1 MKTTEKLHFI
11 SEATAGVRWRIIAAT
26 LCGMSRIASALCFV
40 WVCKQLV
47 DYATGRHNGSFA
59 MLVTLM
65 VACMVLQL
73 LFANIAARI
82 ESLSTVMMRNR
93 LRHQLFSHLM
103 ECRWEADRYHT
114 GDAVNRMQDDSQTL
128 AAMACMSV
136 PSLLMSLLQ
145 FTAAFVFLAALD
157 IHLAW
162 ILVLV
167 MPATLLLGRVYM
179 RGVRRLTRDIRKIDS
194 ETQELI
200 QEHLQHRILLRSM
213 ESTRQ
218 SARSLAALHKALLHS
233 VTKRTDYSLSMRTCM
248 QAGFMAGYVLA
259 FLWGI
264 CGILEGSVSFGMMT
278 AFLQLVAQVQRPVVD
293 IGQKLHFVAQ
303 TMASVERMA
312 ELFEL
317 PEEEH
322 GNAVVL
328 EGPAGLCFRH
338 VCFSYPGSGETVVSD
353 FSHDF
358 KPGTATAIV
367 GETGIGKTTLVRL
380 ALALLT
386 PDKGHVT
393 LYNKEREMLASPMTR
408 CNIAYVPQGNTLMS
422 GSIRDNL
429 LLGNPAA
436 GDADMEK
443 ALRGAAAD
451 FVFGLPRG
459 IDTICGEKGAGLSE
473 GQAQR
478 IAIARGLLRK
488 GGILLLDEPAAS
500 LDAETE
506 ALLFE
511 RLKEHLKDK
520 TLIVVTHRGSAER
533 MCSETVRIGKG

>member
-1 MKTTEKLHFI
+1 MKTTLKLHFVWK
-11 SEATAGVRWRIIAAT
+11 AMAGVRWRIVAAT
-26 LCGMSRIASALCFV
+26 LCGMSRIASAMCFV
-40 WVCKQLV
+40 WVCKLLV
-47 DYATGRHNGSFA
+47 DDATGRRSGSFA
-59 MLVTLM
+59 MLATLM

-73 LFANIAARI
+73 LFSNIAARI

-93 LRHQLFSHLM
+93 LRHELFSHLM

-114 GDAVNRMQDDSQTL
+114 GDAVNRMQEDSQTL
-128 AAMACMSV
+128 ASMACVSV

-145 FTAAFVFLAALD
+145 FSAAFVFLAALD

-162 ILVLV
+162 ILALV

-179 RGVRRLTRDIRKIDS
+179 RGVKRLTRDIRKIDS

-218 SARSLAALHKALLHS
+218 SALSLAALHKALLHS
-233 VTKRTDYSLSMRTCM
+233 VRKRTDYSLSMRTCM

-259 FLWGI
+259 FLWGT
-264 CGILEGSVSFGMMT
+264 CGIMEGSVSFGMMT

-303 TMASVERMA
+303 AMASAERMA

-322 GNAVVL
+322 GRAERL
-328 EGPAGLCFRH
+328 EGQTGLRFRH
-338 VCFSYPGSGETVVSD
+338 VSFSYPDSKETAVLD

-367 GETGIGKTTLVRL
+367 GETGIGKTTLIRL

-386 PDKGHVT
+386 PDKGCVT
-393 LYNKEREMLASPMTR
+393 LYNKEREMLASPMSR

-436 GDADMEK
+436 DAAQMEK

-451 FVFGLPRG
+451 FVFGLPHG
-459 IDTICGEKGAGLSE
+459 IDTICGEKGTGLSE

-478 IAIARGLLRK
+478 IAIARGLLRE
-488 GGILLLDEPAAS
+488 GGILLLDEPASS
-500 LDAETE
+500 LDAGTE

-520 TLIVVTHRGSAER
+520 TLIVVTHHESVAC
-533 MCSETVRIGKG
+533 MCGETVQIRKG